1 MSDINTGS
9 LKDQKILL
17 KRILYGEKA
26 SLYEN
31 LFKSA
36 LRTILLHWVITAE
49 LLHHLILLPP
59 VNILV
64 LNIHRQTL
72 GTLPQSAPVPVGLR
86 VEFLEKTI
94 DCVLR
99 VSWSGHLPPTPRG
112 PLWTLTE
119 VLGTPDTP
127 TTSRLPGV
135 EHCGVRAPA
144 ADDLVCSECSRL
156 VGEHSLDTPRLL
168 RPPRWPGAL
177 QVSPGVEVLEG
188 VSPAVLA
195 SVLLQI
201 FRQSSQ
207 TVVLVAETVQ

>member
-59 VNILV
+59 VNIFV
-64 LNIHRQTL
+64 LNIHCQTL
-72 GTLPQSAPVPVGLR
+72 GTPPQSAPVPVGLR

-94 DCVLR
+94 KCML
-99 VSWSGHLPPTPRG
+99 
-112 PLWTLTE
+112 
-119 VLGTPDTP
+119 
-127 TTSRLPGV
+127 
-135 EHCGVRAPA
+135 
-144 ADDLVCSECSRL
+144 
-156 VGEHSLDTPRLL
+156 
-168 RPPRWPGAL
+168 
-177 QVSPGVEVLEG
+177 
-188 VSPAVLA
+188 
-195 SVLLQI
+195 
-201 FRQSSQ
+201 
-207 TVVLVAETVQ
+207 